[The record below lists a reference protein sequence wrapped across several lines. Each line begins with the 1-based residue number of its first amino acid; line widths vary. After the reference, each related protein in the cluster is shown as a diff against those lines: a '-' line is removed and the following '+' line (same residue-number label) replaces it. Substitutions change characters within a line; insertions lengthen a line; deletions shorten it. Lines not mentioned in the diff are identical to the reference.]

1 MPKQPSECV
10 ARRAPASVHTAHP
23 IQKRSPSD
31 TSFFPRTTRALTS
44 QIQAKEKESAD
55 KAASEDAARKAEI
68 EKKREENIAAKKA
81 GKGKVSVCASR
92 VR

>member
-1 MPKQPSECV
+1 MS
-10 ARRAPASVHTAHP
+10 
-23 IQKRSPSD
+23 
-31 TSFFPRTTRALTS
+31 RALIS

-55 KAASEDAARKAEI
+55 KAAGEDAARKAEI

-92 VR
+92 LR